1 MPLAGEF
8 DDIAFFFFLFE
19 RDLIPSMIE
28 SDDEFLIND
37 DDDDDSNAA
46 RTDDEDSNG
55 MLAVHVDR
63 ETLAEINPEAVCHG
77 V

>member
-1 MPLAGEF
+1 
-8 DDIAFFFFLFE
+8 
-19 RDLIPSMIE
+19 MIE

-63 ETLAEINPEAVCHG
+63 DSCRDQPRSGAVCHG